1 MIHPKGLES
10 KKIRIQR
17 IHMEEDAGKNIH
29 MSGFSLVNLNRAG
42 VPLIEVVS
50 HPDMSRPEEASA
62 YLKALYAVVTYLDI
76 CDGNLQEGNFRCD
89 VNVSVRPK
97 GQTKLGTRAEV
108 KNVNSFR
115 FVEKAIEYE
124 AARQIEVIQSGGEV
138 IQETRLFDS
147 AKGVTISM
155 RSKEEAHD
163 YRYFPE
169 PDLLPLIVTE
179 NTIEGIRSKLPELP
193 EAKRQRYIKDYQLSE
208 YDAGVLTA
216 TRELAFFFEET
227 LELMGSEK
235 KGDPKTYKQV
245 SNYLTG
251 EVSRLMNEAQ
261 KEINQSRLQPQ
272 HLADLIRL
280 VLDAEISSTNA
291 KVVIAEAWESGKSV
305 DQIVKSKGLKQ
316 VSDTASLEP
325 IVDAVISKHPDQV
338 AQYQGGKTKLL
349 GFFVGQ
355 CMKASKGQG
364 NPQLFQEM
372 IKKRLG

>member
-1 MIHPKGLES
+1 M
-10 KKIRIQR
+10 
-17 IHMEEDAGKNIH
+17 
-29 MSGFSLVNLNRAG
+29 
-42 VPLIEVVS
+42 
-50 HPDMSRPEEASA
+50 
-62 YLKALYAVVTYLDI
+62 
-76 CDGNLQEGNFRCD
+76 
-89 VNVSVRPK
+89 
-97 GQTKLGTRAEV
+97 
-108 KNVNSFR
+108 
-115 FVEKAIEYE
+115 
-124 AARQIEVIQSGGEV
+124 
-138 IQETRLFDS
+138 
-147 AKGVTISM
+147 
-155 RSKEEAHD
+155 
-163 YRYFPE
+163 
-169 PDLLPLIVTE
+169 
-179 NTIEGIRSKLPELP
+179 
-193 EAKRQRYIKDYQLSE
+193 
-208 YDAGVLTA
+208 
-216 TRELAFFFEET
+216 
-227 LELMGSEK
+227 
-235 KGDPKTYKQV
+235 